1 MLTWFPDYLPI
12 RKVCWRSILD
22 LKGNRKKM
30 GKKQKW
36 TYCSQ
41 ITKMCFFVQE
51 GWVGKESC
59 RLDKNADRCE
69 STTIR
74 TNEWFTCA
82 FHTALYGLAYSLST
96 TSDFI
101 YLYIPCSALSRSQQV
116 KIWRERESGNK
127 GTFELAITPVL
138 FRVSSGTKIC
148 MKPSTQ
154 KRRGTLGGQDP
165 QTCRPVPRPLNTPAA
180 IAEVRGAVG
189 AMEKH
194 SYFWTAG
201 TA

>member
-1 MLTWFPDYLPI
+1 MLKIYTRP
-12 RKVCWRSILD
+12 
-22 LKGNRKKM
+22 KGNRKMRKN
-30 GKKQKW
+30 KW

-59 RLDKNADRCE
+59 RLDINADRYK

-82 FHTALYGLAYSLST
+82 FHTHTAPYGLTPPSNCT

-101 YLYIPCSALSRSQQV
+101 YLYIPCSALARSQQV

-138 FRVSSGTKIC
+138 FRVSWGAKIC

-154 KRRGTLGGQDP
+154 KRQGL
-165 QTCRPVPRPLNTPAA
+165 
-180 IAEVRGAVG
+180 
-189 AMEKH
+189 
-194 SYFWTAG
+194 
-201 TA
+201 